1 MSSLPSQ
8 YIEFKGSNFT
18 LLVLHLYDPR
28 PEVIQLA
35 LEKKMRAAKN
45 FLKNAPIV
53 INVALLPQN
62 TNWLALRW
70 AVSSVGL
77 HIVGVNGHHSDAQ
90 RMALIQSGLP
100 LLSEGLHKKDEEK
113 NEAVNLPA
121 ESTTKTRVIN
131 APVRSGQQVCAPCD
145 LVVIGNVSAGAEVI
159 ADGNI
164 HIYGKLRGRALAG
177 ASGNT
182 QTSIFCM
189 VLDAELVSIAGAY
202 WLKEHI
208 HEKYMGKAVRLHLL
222 DDALKIE
229 LLNPSL

>member
-8 YIEFKGSNFT
+8 PIKLKGSNFT
-18 LLVLHLYDPR
+18 LSVLHLYDPR
-28 PEVIQLA
+28 PEVIRQA
-35 LEKKMRAAKN
+35 LEKKMREAPG
-45 FLKNAPIV
+45 FLENAPIV
-53 INVALLPQN
+53 INVELLPQN

-70 AVSSVGL
+70 AVHSVGL
-77 HIVGVNGHHSDAQ
+77 RIIGVNGYCDAQ
-90 RMALIQSGLP
+90 RMKLIQAGLP
-100 LLSEGLHKKDEEK
+100 LFSKGQHKKDEK
-113 NEAVNLPA
+113 KSEAVNFPA

-177 ASGNT
+177 ASGNIKT
-182 QTSIFCM
+182 NIFCM
-189 VLDAELVSIAGAY
+189 VLDAELVSIAGTY

-208 HEKYMGKAVRLHLL
+208 DEKYIGKTVRLHLL
-222 DDALKIE
+222 GDALKIE
-229 LLNPSL
+229 LLNTNL